1 LNDKLLEKIQQVQTL
16 KQQLRGFT
24 QDLDNR
30 QKQLKKIVDIQTRL
44 RENIRSLEKV
54 KSDKLIARY
63 MDEFET
69 QEDQLMTIYKDME
82 DLAAKKTDIN
92 DSITKVNKEIQ
103 NIATES
109 VT

>member
-1 LNDKLLEKIQQVQTL
+1 MIEVTPSEDLSIIQSAINVNKTIEILNLVNNDNFFEKLEENPNIKLNDKLLEKIQQVQTL

-54 KSDKLIARY
+54 KSDKLIAR
-63 MDEFET
+63 
-69 QEDQLMTIYKDME
+69 
-82 DLAAKKTDIN
+82 
-92 DSITKVNKEIQ
+92 
-103 NIATES
+103 
-109 VT
+109 

>member
-1 LNDKLLEKIQQVQTL
+1 
-16 KQQLRGFT
+16 
-24 QDLDNR
+24 
-30 QKQLKKIVDIQTRL
+30 
-44 RENIRSLEKV
+44 
-54 KSDKLIARY
+54 

>member
-1 LNDKLLEKIQQVQTL
+1 MIEVTPSEDLSIIQAAINVNKTIEILNLVNNDNFFEKLEENPNIKLNDKLLEKIQQVQTL

-54 KSDKLIARY
+54 KSDKLIAR
-63 MDEFET
+63 
-69 QEDQLMTIYKDME
+69 
-82 DLAAKKTDIN
+82 
-92 DSITKVNKEIQ
+92 
-103 NIATES
+103 
-109 VT
+109 